1 MHRQIRKARL
11 FFVIFV
17 SLMVL
22 SLACQSVT
30 ITIDGN
36 PPAPK
41 STAHTRQVGF
51 DFSGQIPS
59 SPKGDVSARH
69 HLFLHE
75 YPMPGNGFVS
85 GIIYLNDSDKAVET
99 FDVLILRPNDDGWRI
114 IYRIQLSDDSPPA
127 QTGTTSVNLPSPLTV
142 QRNDIFAH
150 WQDGPNGAI
159 PLNIGNRSVDGFSTG
174 QFGFQSSKVEVGQ
187 QIGANGFSGQ
197 RDYFINVIFSMNP

>member
-1 MHRQIRKARL
+1 MNHQARKAHL
-11 FFVIFV
+11 PLIFFS
-17 SLMVL
+17 SLIAL
-22 SLACQSVT
+22 SFACHSVT
-30 ITIDGN
+30 ITIDDG

-75 YPMPGNGFVS
+75 YPIPDNGFVS
-85 GIIYLNDSDKAVET
+85 GIIYLNDSDKVVET
-99 FDVLILRPNDDGWRI
+99 FDVLILRPNDDGWKV
-114 IYRIQLSDDSPPA
+114 IYRIKLSDDAPPA
-127 QTGTTSVNLPSPLTV
+127 QTGTTAVNPPSPLAV

-159 PLNIGNRSVDGFSTG
+159 PLNIGNRAVDGFSTG
-174 QFGFQSSKVEVGQ
+174 QFGFRSSNVEIGQ
-187 QIGANGFSGQ
+187 QIDANGFSGQ
-197 RDYFINVIFSMNP
+197 RDYFINVAFSINP